1 MAAAPPRGPLSARLL
16 RPRCLIAGVA
26 VGLLAAATPWAE
38 AQEPRQSG
46 VSAPRGGEWLDTAH
60 AEAVIEL
67 EIEGGPSATVPA
79 LVYNTTLLLPLSQF
93 FSMAGIHME
102 TFALGDSATAVL
114 QPGNAILRFNPS
126 ARMLAKGGASVPYDT
141 MDVVWW
147 DGDLFVATGLLDQ
160 LLGVST
166 SVTWA
171 DLSALVGR
179 SAGLPVVR
187 RARRERTRQLL
198 QRERPAPDVLD
209 IPLEERT
216 VDGAVLSWSLAAA
229 TRGPTD
235 QLSLDLGLGAG
246 LLGGGAELRQNIW
259 TTQGESGSELR
270 ASWSRVWP
278 DNRRVRQVRVGDV
291 QSGGRRS
298 WLLRGVVLTNSPF
311 IRSSEFDLERFVG
324 NVPAGWEVELYGAG
338 RLLAY
343 SDVDAVG
350 TFRVPLELRYGQNPF
365 ELVFHGPGG
374 EMVRRKRTIRV
385 PFSRLPGHTFE
396 YSVAGGRCR
405 FDPCQRILSADAR
418 YGVSGRVTL
427 QGGWD
432 AVLRE
437 PGGTLWQPYA
447 AVSAAPH
454 HALGVTG
461 EAVRHGHLRAVANYE
476 PHIDLRIEAG
486 HTTSSSSGARYSG
499 GETRRSEASVF
510 WRPGWINGMLFFQ
523 GNLVRSSDPGLRR
536 GLERLIA
543 TARIG
548 RVRYSLGVLRDAQ
561 DRDGGAD
568 TRRFAIDAAADVVLF
583 GPWRWL
589 RRSSVQGQVAVEP
602 ARGFAALRATL
613 GRRIARTLRMDGSLG
628 WFRDAGYSVELGF
641 ATALPGPRFG
651 TRSRLNSRTGTEAAA
666 FANGSLAWD
675 PRTRTTRL
683 GEGGDLG
690 RAGISGVLF
699 RDDNGNGTRDPGE
712 PGLSGVPVLVGGWP
726 AETDAQGRFAAWGMY
741 PSEPLQIDVDSLSFD
756 DPHLVLPAPIIRV
769 RPVPNS
775 FGRVEVPV
783 TVGAEV
789 SGYVV
794 LREEAIAGIP
804 VILRELNT
812 GAEIM
817 TITFSDGG
825 FYKAAIP
832 PGEYEITLPDELLA
846 SLDAYAPPLHILVP
860 PGAGLKVYQ
869 DLHLRLEPRQ

>member
-1 MAAAPPRGPLSARLL
+1 MV
-16 RPRCLIAGVA
+16 AGI
-26 VGLLAAATPWAE
+26 LLAGAMSVAP
-38 AQEPRQSG
+38 AQEPGRNGLPVQ
-46 VSAPRGGEWLDTAH
+46 RGGEWQDTTY

-67 EIEGGPSATVPA
+67 EIDGGPSATIPA
-79 LVYNTTLLLPLSQF
+79 LAYNSTLLLPLSQF

-102 TFALGDSATAVL
+102 AFALRDSATAVL
-114 QPGNAILRFNPS
+114 QPGNVILRFNPS
-126 ARMLAKGGASVPYDT
+126 ARILTKAGAGVSYDT

-147 DGDLFVATGLLDQ
+147 DGDLFVATELLDR

-171 DLSALVGR
+171 DLSVLVGR

-198 QRERPAPDVLD
+198 RAERPTPGVLD

-216 VDGAVLSWSLAAA
+216 LDGAVLSWSLAAA

-246 LLGGGAELRQNIW
+246 LLGGGAELRQNVW

-298 WLLRGVVLTNSPF
+298 WLLRGVVVTNSPF

-324 NVPAGWEVELYGAG
+324 TVPAGWEVELYGAG

-343 SDVDAVG
+343 SDADAVG
-350 TFRVPLELRYGQNPF
+350 AFRVPLELRYGQNPF
-365 ELVFHGPGG
+365 ELVLHGPAG
-374 EMVRRKRTIRV
+374 ELVRRKRTIRV
-385 PFSRLPGHTFE
+385 PFSRLPGRTFE
-396 YSVAGGRCR
+396 YAVAAGRCR
-405 FDPCQRILSADAR
+405 FDPCEGILSADAR
-418 YGVSGRVTL
+418 YGMTSRLTV

-432 AVLRE
+432 AVFE
-437 PGGTLWQPYA
+437 EAGGTLWQPYA

-454 HALGVTG
+454 PALGITG
-461 EAVRHGHLRAVANYE
+461 EAVRAGHLRVVTNFE

-486 HTTSSSSGARYSG
+486 HTAGSSAGARYTG
-499 GETRRSEASVF
+499 GETSRSEASLF
-510 WRPGWINGMLFFQ
+510 WRPGWMSGLMFFQ
-523 GNLVRSSDPGLRR
+523 GNLVRSSDRGVRR
-536 GLERLIA
+536 ALERLTA
-543 TARIG
+543 TTRIG
-548 RVRYSLGVLRDAQ
+548 RVRYSLGLLRDAQ
-561 DRDGGAD
+561 DREGSAD
-568 TRRFAIDAAADVVLF
+568 TRRFAIDAGADAVLF

-589 RRSSVQGQVAVEP
+589 RRSSVQLQVAVEP
-602 ARGFAALRATL
+602 SRGLAALRGTL

-651 TRSRLNSRTGTEAAA
+651 TRSRHNSRTGTEAAV

-699 RDDNGNGTRDPGE
+699 RDDNGNGTRDQGE
-712 PGLSGVPVLVGGWP
+712 PGLSGIPVLVGGW
-726 AETDAQGRFAAWGMY
+726 AAQTDAQGRFAAWGMY
-741 PSEPLQIDVDSLSFD
+741 PSEPLQIDVDSLSFE

-783 TVGAEV
+783 MVGAEV

-794 LREEAIAGIP
+794 LREEAIAGVP

-812 GAEIM
+812 GAEIV
-817 TITFSDGG
+817 TTTFSDGG

-832 PGEYEITLPDELLA
+832 PGEYEITLPDDLLV

-860 PGAGLKVYQ
+860 PGAGLKRYQ